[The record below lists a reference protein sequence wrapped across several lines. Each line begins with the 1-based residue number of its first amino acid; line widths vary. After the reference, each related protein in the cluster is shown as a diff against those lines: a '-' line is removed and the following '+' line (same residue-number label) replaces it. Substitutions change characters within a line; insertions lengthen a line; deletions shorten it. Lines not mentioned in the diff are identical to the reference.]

1 MAQISHT
8 VSKAF
13 KDFNISVN
21 VAQEVVEEE
30 FGSPEMLAMAIP
42 GSVLVLRAETII
54 MPKQAI
60 KNGFYR
66 CPL

>member
-42 GSVLVLRAETII
+42 GSVLVLRA
-54 MPKQAI
+54 
-60 KNGFYR
+60 
-66 CPL
+66 